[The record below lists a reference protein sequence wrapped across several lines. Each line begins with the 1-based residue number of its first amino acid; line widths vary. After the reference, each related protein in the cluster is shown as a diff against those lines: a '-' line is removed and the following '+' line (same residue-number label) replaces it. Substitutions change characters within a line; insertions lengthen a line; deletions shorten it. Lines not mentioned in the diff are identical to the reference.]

1 MAIKTFTTG
10 EVLTAADTN
19 TYLANSGLVYIT
31 SGTFS
36 QADCKVQGCFSATY
50 DNYRLVISNFT
61 TSGGNRATAFQ
72 LLQGATALGN
82 NYNFGGFYC
91 TYGAANGTVT
101 GSAQAYWQTFSTA
114 ASTDSGGT
122 IEIQR
127 PFISDQTTYQ
137 LLGTNYDAYYAQAGN
152 NTNVASC
159 DGFRITNLSSD
170 TNAFSYAVYGYRKA

>member
-1 MAIKTFTTG
+1 MAVLPAFTTG
-10 EVLTAADTN
+10 QVFTSAAANDM
-19 TYLANSGLVYIT
+19 ANSGLTYIT

-61 TSGGNRATAFQ
+61 TSGGSRATAFQ

-91 TYGAANGTVT
+91 TYAGGNGVVFS
-101 GSAQAYWQTFSTA
+101 SAQAYWQGFSTNA
-114 ASTDSGGT
+114 TADSAGVF
-122 IEIQR
+122 EIQR

-137 LLGTNYDAYYAQAGN
+137 LLGTNFDAYYAQAGN

-159 DGFRITNLSSD
+159 DGFRITNLSGD
-170 TNAFSYAVYGYRKA
+170 TNAFSYALYGYRKA